1 MNLYYFTMKEDTKKP
16 LYTIADSFEEALE
29 KVRHAYGKKEL
40 YNIAQMG
47 EVIE

>member
-1 MNLYYFTMKEDTKKP
+1 MNLYYFTMQEDTKKP
-16 LYTIADSFEEALE
+16 LYTIADSHEEALKKIREVYKE
-29 KVRHAYGKKEL
+29 KEI